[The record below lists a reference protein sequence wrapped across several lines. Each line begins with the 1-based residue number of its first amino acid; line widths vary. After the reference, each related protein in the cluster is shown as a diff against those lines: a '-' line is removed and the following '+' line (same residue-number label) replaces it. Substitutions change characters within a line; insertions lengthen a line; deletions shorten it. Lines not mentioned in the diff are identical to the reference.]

1 MSGNGR
7 FAYDPLL
14 SLSSGRP
21 VGVEIR
27 RIQARD
33 QVGAAGHTAWN
44 ARQLAE
50 FDSGIAITSVLQ
62 GTEYDA
68 TVPLH
73 VDVLADTVIAA
84 RSRIARLRQFLRD
97 RDPARPVPPILL
109 EINPPALA
117 AAPPGALADG
127 IAALRAGGFGI
138 GLDGVG
144 GGFGLD
150 LVAGLAPDLVT
161 IEPALVERLPR
172 DRRAAIVV
180 RAVLEVCE
188 SVGVRVAATGV
199 STADELAAVRDA
211 GIDWAQGRLF
221 GGLRRRPSTT
231 GVHLPVEM
239 MHRLVDA
246 RPAAATD
253 LRPAPVVEPATVRD
267 LAVAAVVLPDDVT
280 AEAVRMALADHP
292 QSGCVVLV
300 DGNGRPTGF
309 LDRNRFM
316 LAISGPFGRAL
327 YANRPARTVAEQPRT
342 LGLDVDVRTA
352 LAYCLAGDRARSYD
366 DVVLLDQAGVCA
378 GVVRV
383 ADLLQETTGT
393 SGSPAA

>member
-14 SLSSGRP
+14 SLGSGRP
-21 VGVEIR
+21 VGMEVR

-84 RSRIARLRQFLRD
+84 RSRISRLRQFLRD

-117 AAPPGALADG
+117 AAPPDALADG

-144 GGFGLD
+144 SGFGLD

-161 IEPALVERLPR
+161 LEPALTERLPR
-172 DRRAAIVV
+172 DRRTGVVV
-180 RAVLEVCE
+180 RAVLEVCD

-199 STADELAAVRDA
+199 STTDELAAVRDA

-231 GVHLPVEM
+231 GVHLPVEL
-239 MHRLVDA
+239 MHLADV
-246 RPAAATD
+246 RPAAPD
-253 LRPAPVVEPATVRD
+253 LRPAPAVGPATVRD
-267 LAVAAVVLPDDVT
+267 LAVAAVGLPEDVT

-383 ADLLQETTGT
+383 SDLLQETTGT